1 MPVLLTVQHGTIFI
15 VMQCSASVVMSHIQL
30 TLPICLPQITI
41 EHSTSDMPALR
52 KKKGTIVVS
61 TIKIHIK
68 MYLYFS
74 YLILNHLKY
83 GQNPPKQLFCIWTRL
98 AFLKKIFIKISN
110 SYICLQIT
118 YTAFV
123 FSPRSMTYKSVAMFN
138 WGVCY
143 I

>member
-1 MPVLLTVQHGTIFI
+1 
-15 VMQCSASVVMSHIQL
+15 MQC
-30 TLPICLPQITI
+30 ICCDVAHLANFANL
-41 EHSTSDMPALR
+41 STTNHNRALDFR
-52 KKKGTIVVS
+52 YAGVAKKKGTIVVS
-61 TIKIHIK
+61 TIKIDIK